1 MRLRVSEVFVS
12 VQGEGVTAGLPS
24 TFVRLQ
30 RCSVGCS
37 WCDTKY
43 SWPQDGG
50 QATTL
55 DVATMWVE
63 LEAVWGKSQKRVGS
77 AIHHVWERLP
87 VPLVGLD
94 SDNGSEFINHGL
106 YDWCHRHGITF
117 TRSRAWKKNDRAHV
131 EQKNGAVVRHLVG
144 YDRFASVAY
153 AQLRRVFEL
162 APAPE
167 PGRTPAA
174 EPTWPE
180 VLSGASSGTGL
191 VTLSYESRRERE
203 GNPQL

>member
-1 MRLRVSEVFVS
+1 MATMQLRVSEVFVS

-30 RCSVGCS
+30 RCSVRCS

-131 EQKNGAVVRHLVG
+131 EQKNGAFVRHLVG
-144 YDRFASVAY
+144 YDRSASRVAY
-153 AQLRRVFEL
+153 AQLRRVYEL
-162 APAPE
+162 ARR
-167 PGRTPAA
+167 PGPGAHACGRARMA
-174 EPTWPE
+174 RGVVRRLVRDWP
-180 VLSGASSGTGL
+180 
-191 VTLSYESRRERE
+191 